1 VTGAPDSCGCDPLRP
16 VEALVENPPG
26 QPALRW
32 RVAPHSQSLTRMRA
46 ALGDEA
52 MPEASRALARHGA
65 ADPAVA
71 LLDAWA
77 VVADTV
83 SFYTERIAQEGF
95 LRTAT
100 ELESVRMLARA
111 IGYELRPGVAAQ
123 AEVAFEVE
131 SAPGAPAR
139 VTVPARTP
147 VQSIPGQEQLP
158 QVFETSEE
166 LDARAAWNSI
176 PAARARSQDLGFG
189 TRSVW
194 LQAKSAGVRS
204 GDAVLL
210 VGAERKRF
218 ARTPARSRAAA
229 LARGDDERWD
239 FRIVTKVVEAPDGLA
254 GWTRIDLEERVGW
267 RRQMPLTAEQ
277 PEVLVFGAR
286 GNLFGANAPDPSLI
300 DKAANAATSDW
311 TDIDKPTPED
321 GKGDVIEV
329 DGDQKRIVPGSW
341 IVLERRDYRELYWV
355 EDAAPDGDA
364 RFGVSGRLTRVRVDM
379 TENLERFHRRET
391 TVHSEPRPLA
401 ASEMPARGE
410 ANPARLVEPIV
421 DPVGGRTLLL
431 TATEP
436 LLPIG
441 RLVLVCGFAP
451 GATPRD
457 PVVAAA
463 TPPPLAE
470 VAVVTGCAVAD
481 ATMTVTLDRD
491 LRWAYDPQSLV
502 VRANVTDAS
511 HGETVEQ
518 EALGSGDATA
528 TFQRL
533 AVRRGPLTFVRAPTP
548 SGSRT
553 TLEVRVDDI
562 HWPEVES
569 LDGVGPDDRVVTAR
583 IREDGTAAVTA
594 GDGEHGA
601 RLPTGAE
608 NVRATYRVGV
618 GADGALGAGQL
629 ALLPRRPLGISG
641 VTNPAPAHDWAAP
654 EQLGE
659 ARANAPLRVRTLDRV
674 VSAADHGDFAADFAG
689 VSLARAD
696 RVWDGRREVV
706 VVSVRGTAGLSP
718 GDGLLAGL
726 TDALALARDPG
737 AAFVVLPGELVGF
750 GVGIE
755 MESDPACVRAD
766 VEAKIRAALSA
777 AYAAPAMPFA
787 AALPASRV
795 LVTVRSVPGVRAC
808 TIPKLFDVGLG
819 EDEHDPLVALPAR
832 FEGGVLVAAQVASL
846 VAERI
851 EIEPMAR

>member
-16 VEALVENPPG
+16 VEPLVENPPG

-52 MPEASRALARHGA
+52 MPDASRALARHGT

-100 ELESVRMLARA
+100 ELESVRTLARA

-131 SAPGAPAR
+131 SAPGAPTR
-139 VTVPARTP
+139 VTVPAGTP
-147 VQSIPGQEQLP
+147 VQSIPGQGQLP

-176 PAARARSQDLGFG
+176 PAARARPQNLGFG

-194 LQAKSAGVRS
+194 LQAKSAGVRP
-204 GDAVLL
+204 GDAVLI
-210 VGAERKRF
+210 VGAERERL
-218 ARTPARSRAAA
+218 ARAPTHSRAAA
-229 LARGDDERWD
+229 LARGDDKRWD
-239 FRIVTKVVEAPDGLA
+239 FRIVTEVVEEPDGLA
-254 GWTRIDLEERVGW
+254 GWTRIDLEQRLGW
-267 RRQMPLTAEQ
+267 RRQKPLTAEH

-300 DKAANAATSDW
+300 DDAAEAASGDW
-311 TDIDKPTPED
+311 PGIEKPTADDEE
-321 GKGDVIEV
+321 DVIEV
-329 DGDQKRIVPGSW
+329 DGDQKRILPGSW
-341 IVLERRDYRELYWV
+341 IVLERRERRELYWV
-355 EDAAPDGDA
+355 EDVAPDGDA
-364 RFGVSGRLTRVRVDM
+364 RFGVSGRLTRVRVDT
-379 TENLERFHRRET
+379 TENLECFHRRET

-401 ASEMPARGE
+401 ASATLARGE
-410 ANPARLVEPIV
+410 ANPDRLVEPLV
-421 DPVGGRTLLL
+421 DPVSGRTLLL
-431 TATEP
+431 APTEP
-436 LLPIG
+436 PLPVG

-451 GATPRD
+451 GSTPRD
-457 PVVAAA
+457 PVLAAA

-470 VAVVTGCAVAD
+470 VAVVTGCTVAD

-491 LRWAYDPQSLV
+491 LPWAYDPQSLL
-502 VRANVTDAS
+502 VRANVTEAS
-511 HGETVEQ
+511 HGETVE
-518 EALGSGDATA
+518 EEVLGSGDATA

-533 AVRRGPLTFVRAPTP
+533 AVRRGPLTFVQAPTP

-553 TLEVRVDDI
+553 TLEVRVDGI
-562 HWPEVES
+562 HWPELES
-569 LDGVGPDDRVVTAR
+569 LDAVGPDGRVVTAR
-583 IREDGTAAVTA
+583 IGEDGTAAVTA
-594 GDGEHGA
+594 GDGKHGA

-629 ALLPRRPLGISG
+629 ALLPRRPLGISA
-641 VTNPAPAHDWAAP
+641 VTNPAPTHDWAVP
-654 EQLGE
+654 EQLSE
-659 ARANAPLRVRTLDRV
+659 ARTNAPLRVRTLDRV
-674 VSAADHGDFAADFAG
+674 VSVADHSDFAADFAG

-696 RVWDGRREVV
+696 RVWDGQRDVV
-706 VVSVRGTAGLSP
+706 VVSVHGTAGRPP

-737 AAFVVLPGELVGF
+737 TAFVVLPGELVSF

-755 MESDPACVRAD
+755 IEADPACVRAD
-766 VEAKIRAALSA
+766 VEAKVRAALSA
-777 AYAAPAMPFA
+777 AYAYPAMPFA
-787 AALPASRV
+787 TALPASRA
-795 LVTVRSVPGVRAC
+795 LVTVRSVAGVRAC
-808 TIPKLFDVGLG
+808 TIPKLHDVGPG
-819 EDEHDPLVALPAR
+819 EDEHDPLAALPAR
-832 FEGGVLVAAQVASL
+832 FEGGVLLAAQAVSL